1 MGSCGGRKEA
11 RILFWHHRD
20 VKQVSYGST
29 PEERMSDH
37 KPVSA
42 MFLITRATKKEKQKL
57 RKKLS
62 SNSNTFRFRSLSSQA
77 SIGDMK
83 AALESEEKGK
93 NSTTE
98 TSSPASSPKG
108 GGGGC
113 PLCHKKILMFRL
125 RSTQCDSCKRR
136 FCSKCCP
143 KDNRG
148 NITNDEGDILK
159 KNARFCLQCKPMN
172 LVFM

>member
-1 MGSCGGRKEA
+1 ME
-11 RILFWHHRD
+11 LQL
-20 VKQVSYGST
+20 V
-29 PEERMSDH
+29 
-37 KPVSA
+37 
-42 MFLITRATKKEKQKL
+42 L
-57 RKKLS
+57 R
-62 SNSNTFRFRSLSSQA
+62 
-77 SIGDMK
+77 
-83 AALESEEKGK
+83 
-93 NSTTE
+93 
-98 TSSPASSPKG
+98 TSSCDSLDILNYSMSPTNCEG
-108 GGGGC
+108 FVSTQYGV
-113 PLCHKKILMFRL
+113 LCHKKILMFRL

>member
-1 MGSCGGRKEA
+1 
-11 RILFWHHRD
+11 
-20 VKQVSYGST
+20 
-29 PEERMSDH
+29 MSDH

-83 AALESEEKGK
+83 AALESEEKEK
-93 NSTTE
+93 NSTTTE